1 MTSPLRVLH
10 RCAVRD
16 NSMRRSRILV
26 ALVGLFLALGAS
38 RSAPSE
44 AGAGSTTCPS
54 TSDEQKLAVARAW
67 HEDVINRRS
76 PATLQDILAPEVV
89 HHAAGGYPAVMNRDG
104 VTAMMNDFLRAFPD
118 LRYTYDLLLV
128 RDDYVVQRYTAT
140 GTHQAPL
147 GQLAPSGRRATWTG
161 INIFRIHCGRIA
173 EVWSEVDALRRN
185 QQLTGASPPR

>member
-1 MTSPLRVLH
+1 
-10 RCAVRD
+10 
-16 NSMRRSRILV
+16 MRRSRIRV
-26 ALVGLFLALGAS
+26 ALVGLCLALGVDGAGGAS
-38 RSAPSE
+38 GSAPSE

-67 HEDVINRRS
+67 HEDVINRRN

-118 LRYTYDLLLV
+118 LQYAFDLLLV